1 METQERKD
9 VEDIDG
15 VSPEIAADR
24 FTDEGCVRTS
34 THVPSE
40 MELTVYVNKQELVTV
55 LCTPAKLNCLV
66 LGFLYDE
73 GIITGMKD
81 IASMRV
87 CEDDALA
94 DVTLTSN
101 DFKAPERRV
110 LTSGCGGGA
119 TFKTTGQKLDSS
131 LIISPQKVL
140 SLMKQFQDKMELYRA
155 CGGVHASAF
164 SDGTKL
170 LVVAEDI
177 GRHNTLDKIQGECLL
192 RGLST
197 HDGVLLSTGRVSS
210 EMLLKAAKMQVPVV
224 VSRTSPTERAVLL
237 AKELGIGLAGYVRAS
252 RMLVYAHPERF
263 DRPT

>member
-1 METQERKD
+1 METLERQD
-9 VEDIDG
+9 LEGING

-24 FTDEGCVRTS
+24 FTDEGWVRTS
-34 THVPSE
+34 AHVPSE
-40 MELTVYVNKQELVTV
+40 MDLTIYVNQQELVTV
-55 LCTPAKLNCLV
+55 LCTPVKLNCLV

-94 DVTLTSN
+94 DVRLNRN

-119 TFKTTGQKLDSS
+119 TFKTTGQRVDST
-131 LIISPQKVL
+131 IVVTPHKAL
-140 SLMKQFQDKMELYRA
+140 SLMKQFQDRMELYRA
-155 CGGVHASAF
+155 SGGVHASAL
-164 SDGTKL
+164 SDGNKL

-177 GRHNTLDKIQGECLL
+177 GRHNTMDKIQGECLL

-197 HDGVLLSTGRVSS
+197 KDGVLLSTGRVSS
-210 EMLLKAAKMQVPVV
+210 EMLLKAARMQVPVV
-224 VSRTSPTERAVLL
+224 VSRTSPTERAVAM
-237 AKELGIGLAGYVRAS
+237 AKELGIGLAGYARAS
-252 RMLVYAHPERF
+252 RMLVYAHSERF
-263 DRPT
+263 GGAK